1 MDVVVIDV
9 LAQHRL
15 QVATPE
21 DQHPVKYFARHGTD
35 PSLGESVALGART
48 GVLST
53 STLAAENTASNMAV
67 NLVSRSRTR
76 NRNRSARS
84 PSSMSR
90 LPACWVTHS
99 PVGWAVT
106 PSTWTW
112 RVA

>member
-1 MDVVVIDV
+1 MGTRKSITLRGPHADNGDRWLRRAQQRRLCQRTVRAMDVVVIDV

-67 NLVSRSRTR
+67 NFVS
-76 NRNRSARS
+76 
-84 PSSMSR
+84 
-90 LPACWVTHS
+90 
-99 PVGWAVT
+99 
-106 PSTWTW
+106 
-112 RVA
+112 